1 MDTKFSLRQNPQNHL
16 VKLELWRK
24 YGEKSDEWLSDEKFT
39 DMTIKELEQL
49 LDFHTQMG
57 NEGTAS
63 ILKAKIEKLK
73 KSA

>member
-1 MDTKFSLRQNPQNHL
+1 MLNK
-16 VKLELWRK
+16 
-24 YGEKSDEWLSDEKFT
+24 
-39 DMTIKELEQL
+39 IKELEQL
-49 LDFHTQMG
+49 LDFHIQMG

>member
-49 LDFHTQMG
+49 AEFIT
-57 NEGTAS
+57 NK
-63 ILKAKIEKLK
+63 INKAKNK
-73 KSA
+73 KK

>member
-1 MDTKFSLRQNPQNHL
+1 MHRYLALHAL
-16 VKLELWRK
+16 VRLFPSSVPPLPVLFNK
-24 YGEKSDEWLSDEKFT
+24 
-39 DMTIKELEQL
+39 IKELEQL